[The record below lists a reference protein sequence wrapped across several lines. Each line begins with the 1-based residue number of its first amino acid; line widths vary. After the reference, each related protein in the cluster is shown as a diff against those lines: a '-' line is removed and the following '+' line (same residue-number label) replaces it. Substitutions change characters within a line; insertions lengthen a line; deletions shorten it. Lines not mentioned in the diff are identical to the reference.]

1 MRKFNYEAKDTI
13 SNKVVKAVVQAE
25 SEHQAAKLLIDRGLN
40 PTSIKEADLGSSLL
54 DRLTHRISTKDKVV
68 FTRQLA
74 TLIAAGLPLS
84 QSLNSLV
91 DQTQNPRLRG
101 VVQEIIASVEGGSS
115 LHDAFAKHS
124 SVFDRLFLALVAAG
138 EASGTLDKSLQDI
151 AAQQEKDAV
160 IMSRIKG
167 ALTYPIIVL
176 FVILGVLVFMLVT
189 VVPQVQKLYKDLHQ
203 SLPLITEIIV
213 SVSQFVIVYW
223 WAVVLVVGL
232 IVFGGIRYF
241 RTSGGQRSLDA
252 IKLNIPLFNSL
263 FRRLYMARFTRTGE
277 TLLKS
282 GVGMLDMLAISGD
295 AVSNSIIGDEIKV
308 AATKVKGG
316 KELSVA
322 LGAEGYFPQLVPQ
335 MISIGEKSGRI
346 DEMLGKTAKIYEDEL
361 EEEIRTIS
369 TAIEPV
375 LMVILAIV
383 AGGMVAAILLPIY
396 GLVNTMNV

>member
-25 SEHQAAKLLIDRGLN
+25 SEHQAAKLLMDRGLN
-40 PTSIKEADLGSSLL
+40 PTSIKEADLGSSLF

-115 LHDAFAKHS
+115 LRDAFAKHS
-124 SVFDRLFLALVAAG
+124 PVFDKLFLALVAAG

-176 FVILGVLVFMLVT
+176 FVILGVLVFMLLT

-223 WAVVLVVGL
+223 WAVVLAVGL
-232 IVFGGIRYF
+232 IVFGGIKYF

-252 IKLNIPLFNSL
+252 IKLNIPLFNGL

-282 GVGMLDMLAISGD
+282 GVSMLDMLAISGD

-322 LGAEGYFPQLVPQ
+322 LSAEDYFPQLVPQ

-361 EEEIRTIS
+361 DEEIRMIS

-375 LMVILAIV
+375 LMVVLAIV